1 MSQMLLHVTLLGVI
15 LIAKADYRI
24 GEMTSYPMCTSRWA
38 MACLRSIQQIKRNK
52 WMNFFTAILM
62 AIAIS
67 TAPALADN
75 AGLGIAG
82 LLSGKN
88 KETLEPIQLGAGIPL
103 TTAPWTLTSGKYYE
117 FEIQGDGSQEL
128 ALIGP
133 EFFRAIW
140 IDEIV
145 VEGLE
150 IRPLGLD
157 SIEFDEAG
165 EMEIGFV
172 AIKPGRYY
180 LKIPGSTGET
190 QRLEIEIK

>member
-1 MSQMLLHVTLLGVI
+1 MKTLA
-15 LIAKADYRI
+15 LIA
-24 GEMTSYPMCTSRWA
+24 A
-38 MACLRSIQQIKRNK
+38 MAL
-52 WMNFFTAILM
+52 A
-62 AIAIS
+62 
-67 TAPALADN
+67 APTLALADN
-75 AGLGIAG
+75 GDDDDPGFGAAG
-82 LLSGKN
+82 LLGGSN
-88 KETLEPIQLGAGIPL
+88 KEDLPPIILSAGEPIAPEGAWEL
-103 TTAPWTLTSGKYYE
+103 KSGTYYE

-128 ALIGP
+128 ALVGP

-172 AIKPGRYY
+172 AIKPGAYY
-180 LKIPGSTGET
+180 IKIPGTSGET
-190 QRLEIEIK
+190 QRLDITIK

>member
-1 MSQMLLHVTLLGVI
+1 ML
-15 LIAKADYRI
+15 R
-24 GEMTSYPMCTSRWA
+24 
-38 MACLRSIQQIKRNK
+38 
-52 WMNFFTAILM
+52 F
-62 AIAIS
+62 
-67 TAPALADN
+67 ALAVAATAALATPVFAD
-75 AGLGIAG
+75 ADDVVFRAAG

-88 KETLEPIQLGAGIPL
+88 KEDLPPIILSSGVPISSEPWVLR
-103 TTAPWTLTSGKYYE
+103 SGTYYE

-128 ALIGP
+128 ALVGP

-172 AIKPGRYY
+172 AIKPGSYY
-180 LKIPGSTGET
+180 IKIPGTTGDT
-190 QRLEIEIK
+190 QRLEITIR

>member
-1 MSQMLLHVTLLGVI
+1 
-15 LIAKADYRI
+15 
-24 GEMTSYPMCTSRWA
+24 MT
-38 MACLRSIQQIKRNK
+38 LRSLALVA
-52 WMNFFTAILM
+52 TLV
-62 AIAIS
+62 IAPLA
-67 TAPALADN
+67 APAQGFGA
-75 AGLGIAG
+75 AG

-88 KETLEPIQLGAGIPL
+88 KQDLPPIILSAGEPLSE
-103 TTAPWTLTSGKYYE
+103 APWVLQSGTYYE
-117 FEIQGDGSQEL
+117 VEIQGDGSQEL
-128 ALIGP
+128 ALVGP

-157 SIEFDEAG
+157 SVEFDEAG

-180 LKIPGSTGET
+180 IKIPGTTGET
-190 QRLEIEIK
+190 QRLDITIE

>member
-1 MSQMLLHVTLLGVI
+1 MLNFMMRAAVVASLVAGPVCADDNNVEMSFG
-15 LIAKADYRI
+15 A
-24 GEMTSYPMCTSRWA
+24 
-38 MACLRSIQQIKRNK
+38 
-52 WMNFFTAILM
+52 
-62 AIAIS
+62 
-67 TAPALADN
+67 
-75 AGLGIAG
+75 AG

-88 KETLEPIQLGAGIPL
+88 KEDLPPIILSAGEPIAS
-103 TTAPWTLTSGKYYE
+103 APWVLQSGTYYE

-128 ALIGP
+128 ALVGP

-157 SIEFDEAG
+157 SVEFDEAG

-172 AIKPGRYY
+172 AIKPGAYY
-180 LKIPGSTGET
+180 MKIPGTTGET
-190 QRLEIEIK
+190 QRIEITIE